1 MQKSPEANKAITK
14 FKLPVSITQPNRRS
28 TKRVINPPGNIIIPF
43 QSVVVSPVEIL
54 IGSYVWSQFSRL
66 PPPPLL
72 LSPSHWSSSSSLQL
86 VVCCCCCCFTS
97 SMCSSPRQQQL
108 QRKHKTGKLLL
119 LAPTTAGGEIVSA
132 VHIILVARH
141 IIPLSQYASASIP
154 LSVVGRRTTTGYFR
168 FEDVC
173 TIPQEFQ
180 IPIYVAP
187 LVHHIS
193 FSFINLLLSIYGN
206 RSTTITGAEV
216 WTGMQNTALA
226 LSPQICL
233 FGKQL
238 AIL

>member
-66 PPPPLL
+66 PPPLLL

-108 QRKHKTGKLLL
+108 QRKHKTEELLL

-154 LSVVGRRTTTGYFR
+154 LSVGRRSSHYYGILPVRRRLHYSTRIPDPHLCGSSCAPHFIFLYKFTTFHLR
-168 FEDVC
+168 QPVNDDHWC
-173 TIPQEFQ
+173 
-180 IPIYVAP
+180 
-187 LVHHIS
+187 
-193 FSFINLLLSIYGN
+193 
-206 RSTTITGAEV
+206 
-216 WTGMQNTALA
+216 
-226 LSPQICL
+226 
-233 FGKQL
+233 
-238 AIL
+238 